1 MSISSLNLL
10 TTFAMAKDA
19 YYQDHSDSHF
29 QTRGGGVIYLKI
41 Q

>member
-29 QTRGGGVIYLKI
+29 PTRGGVIYF
-41 Q
+41 